1 MATLRYFIRPLL
13 TATLAASATLPA
25 FAFEDD
31 RLTIWMGDNKGQQG
45 IQLLAEQFLEETG
58 IEVEVVFPDNL
69 TDRFQQAAG
78 SGQGPDIVIW
88 AHDRMGEWAQSGLL
102 KQVAPSDSFRESF
115 YDFTWEAALWN
126 GETYGYPISVESLGL
141 IYNKAL
147 VDTPPE
153 SFAELMQLDKT
164 LAQEG
169 KKAILFDY
177 SEPYYGWT
185 LLAANGGY
193 PFKQTDAGYD
203 VTDIGVNNE
212 GAVQGAEL
220 LVELIES
227 DVVPRGTDYS
237 IMDNRFNK
245 GEVATMISGPWA
257 WPNLE
262 RSGIDYGV
270 ALLPKVGD
278 ERAKPM
284 FGVMTAMINSAS
296 PNDFLAVEFLEN
308 YLLSEEGMRTFNSDG
323 SLGAVAHIDYQA
335 ELADNP
341 NIAATLENAEVGMP
355 MPNIP
360 EMGAFWAAWSPRCKT
375 SAAGVNHP
383 KKRWMPP
390 RGVCVS
396 SHSPFLHCPTM
407 AHRWQGRAVSQ
418 DIFHV
423 YHECFAGLAPP
434 PLPPCGR
441 TLFPLGNAQLD
452 RLMVLALLWLV
463 MAFYMH
469 GQWVFAL
476 LFLVLGTS
484 LGVVF
489 SRRSLMSHRYIFPA
503 VAGLGVFVI
512 FPLVYTVGISFSN
525 YSSDNLLSQER
536 VRAQLT
542 NQTYQAEGAAF
553 SYALYQEGELVRLY
567 LESDAPAGD
576 NDRLLSA
583 ALNLTNS
590 EVRRVPTQAVDG
602 PPEGEPLP
610 MRAAIQARDALQ
622 ALRLQTPGG
631 TELRMAGLRQFAPM
645 IDRYEIRDNGSLY
658 DRQEDQVLTPDNDI
672 GFFVTENGERI
683 TPGWPVNV
691 GFTNYT
697 KIFTDPDI
705 RGPFMQIFVW
715 TFVFAGLTVLF
726 TLAVGFV
733 LASLLQWDQL
743 KGKAVYRTLLILPY
757 AVPAFISILIFKGMF
772 NQHFGEVNMILEAL
786 FGISPEW
793 FTDPWLARTMLLIVN
808 TWLGYPYMLLLCMG

>member
-31 RLTIWMGDNKGQQG
+31 RLTIWMGDNKGQEG
-45 IQLLAEQFLEETG
+45 IQLLANQFLEETG

-88 AHDRMGEWAQSGLL
+88 AHDRIGEWAQSGLL
-102 KQVAPSDSFRESF
+102 KQIAPSDSFRESF
-115 YDFTWEAALWN
+115 YDFSWEAALWN

-153 SFAELMQLDKT
+153 SFAELMQLDET
-164 LAQEG
+164 LSREG

-341 NIAATLENAEVGMP
+341 NISATLENAEVGMP

-360 EMGAFWAAWSPRCKT
+360 EMGAFWAA
-375 SAAGVNHP
+375 
-383 KKRWMPP
+383 M
-390 RGVCVS
+390 
-396 SHSPFLHCPTM
+396 
-407 AHRWQGRAVSQ
+407 
-418 DIFHV
+418 
-423 YHECFAGLAPP
+423 
-434 PLPPCGR
+434 
-441 TLFPLGNAQLD
+441 
-452 RLMVLALLWLV
+452 
-463 MAFYMH
+463 
-469 GQWVFAL
+469 
-476 LFLVLGTS
+476 
-484 LGVVF
+484 
-489 SRRSLMSHRYIFPA
+489 
-503 VAGLGVFVI
+503 
-512 FPLVYTVGISFSN
+512 
-525 YSSDNLLSQER
+525 
-536 VRAQLT
+536 
-542 NQTYQAEGAAF
+542 
-553 SYALYQEGELVRLY
+553 
-567 LESDAPAGD
+567 
-576 NDRLLSA
+576 
-583 ALNLTNS
+583 
-590 EVRRVPTQAVDG
+590 
-602 PPEGEPLP
+602 EP
-610 MRAAIQARDALQ
+610 ALQ
-622 ALRLQTPGG
+622 NIGSG
-631 TELRMAGLRQFAPM
+631 RQSP
-645 IDRYEIRDNGSLY
+645 
-658 DRQEDQVLTPDNDI
+658 Q
-672 GFFVTENGERI
+672 
-683 TPGWPVNV
+683 
-691 GFTNYT
+691 
-697 KIFTDPDI
+697 
-705 RGPFMQIFVW
+705 
-715 TFVFAGLTVLF
+715 
-726 TLAVGFV
+726 
-733 LASLLQWDQL
+733 
-743 KGKAVYRTLLILPY
+743 
-757 AVPAFISILIFKGMF
+757 
-772 NQHFGEVNMILEAL
+772 EAL
-786 FGISPEW
+786 
-793 FTDPWLARTMLLIVN
+793 DAAARRMRQ
-808 TWLGYPYMLLLCMG
+808 